1 MAVYAIGDVQ
11 GCCDALDRLLRE
23 IRFDP
28 ERDHLLLV
36 GDLVNRGPES
46 LRTLRRV
53 RAMGAAATAVL
64 GNHDLHLLASWAG
77 VRPLGR
83 ADTLAQVLDAHDA
96 PELIDWV
103 RHKPLAHRLKI
114 DDEDFLMVH
123 AGVLPE
129 WSATDALVRAQEV
142 ESALQ
147 SPGWMQ
153 FVSQMYGDKPDHWD
167 NGLRGVERLRFIV
180 NAFTRMRFCT
190 AEGVLDL
197 KTKEGADRQP
207 PGYLP
212 WFDVPGRR
220 ALDTTVIFGHW
231 SMLGWIERSHLLGLD
246 TGCVWGN
253 TLTAVRL
260 TDRNRVQVACPQ
272 YQRPG

>member
-1 MAVYAIGDVQ
+1 MSVYAIGDIQ
-11 GCCDALDRLLRE
+11 GCCDALDRLLHE

-28 ERDHLLLV
+28 ENDHLLLV

-53 RAMGAAATAVL
+53 RALGAAATAVL

-83 ADTLAQVLDAHDA
+83 ADTLAQVLDAPDA

-103 RHKPLAHRLKI
+103 RHRPLAHRLKI
-114 DDEDFLMVH
+114 GEENFLLVH
-123 AGVLPE
+123 AGVLPS
-129 WSATDALVRAQEV
+129 WSATDALARAQEV

-147 SPGWMQ
+147 GSNWVQ
-153 FVSQMYGDKPDHWD
+153 FISDMYGDEPDHWD

-190 AEGVLDL
+190 ADGVLDL
-197 KTKEGADRQP
+197 KTKEGAGREP

-212 WFDVPGRR
+212 WFEVPERR
-220 ALDTTVIFGHW
+220 AMDTTVIFGHW
-231 SMLGWIERSHLLGLD
+231 SMLGWIEQSHLLGLD

-260 TDRNRVQVACPQ
+260 TDRSRVQVACPQ

>member
-28 ERDHLLLV
+28 ESDHLLLV

-83 ADTLAQVLDAHDA
+83 ADTLREVLDAHDA
-96 PELIDWV
+96 PELIEWV

-129 WSATDALVRAQEV
+129 WSATDAVARAHEV

-147 SPGWMQ
+147 GPGWMQ
-153 FVSQMYGDKPDHWD
+153 FVSHMYGDKPDHWD
-167 NGLRGVERLRFIV
+167 NELRGVERLRFIV